1 MQPWQKRE
9 VIADKALGLLTELKE
24 LDPDLM
30 QEQMKDANRIM
41 VDAGLF
47 PNVIRQTD
55 PEEFVT
61 KLFRVNQKLDE
72 VTNLIPLAR
81 VNRMQQLSELANLLT
96 GPFVER

>member
-1 MQPWQKRE
+1 MQPWQKRDK
-9 VIADKALGLLTELKE
+9 IADKALALLQELKE
-24 LDPDLM
+24 LDPELA

-47 PNVIRQTD
+47 PNIIRQTD

-72 VTNLIPLAR
+72 VTNFIPLAR
-81 VNRMQQLSELANLLT
+81 VSRMDQLTELANLLT
-96 GPFVER
+96 PPYL